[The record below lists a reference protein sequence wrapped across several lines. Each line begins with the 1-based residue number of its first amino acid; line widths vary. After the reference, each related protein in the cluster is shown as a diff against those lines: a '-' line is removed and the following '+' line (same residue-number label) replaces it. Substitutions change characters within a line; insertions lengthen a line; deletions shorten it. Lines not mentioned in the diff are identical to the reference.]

1 MELKPAI
8 RYKKIGNEGWR
19 IDIKEWELMAG
30 DTILRDG
37 IEYRRYFVRKCELL
51 EGDTIHRYGK

>member
-8 RYKKIGNEGWR
+8 RYKMIGNEGWR